1 MVHLSL
7 AITREDFLKGF
18 IMSQYPQAIQELLAR
33 PCASYWLKDAIKS
46 AFNRDKVDALNDAEL
61 LVKLLKSR

>member
-1 MVHLSL
+1 
-7 AITREDFLKGF
+7 
-18 IMSQYPQAIQELLAR
+18 MSQYPQAIQELLAR

-61 LVKLLKSR
+61 LVKLLKSL